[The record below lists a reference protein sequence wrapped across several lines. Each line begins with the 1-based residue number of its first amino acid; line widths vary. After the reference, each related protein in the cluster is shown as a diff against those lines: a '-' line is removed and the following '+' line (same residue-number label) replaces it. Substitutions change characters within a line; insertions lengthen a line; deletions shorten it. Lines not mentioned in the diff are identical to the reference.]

1 MDPTFQYAGGVRIPP
16 KQFQLR
22 NRIEHNT
29 KDMVNLNTYK
39 HIETDVPDF
48 TYNFP
53 KLTYAK
59 GRTYETPLNRSIG
72 YSKTVEK
79 KTRDIYGFDISY
91 NDAKTD
97 RDISYNK
104 IRQPI
109 EQQIDVS
116 KGYKKPEYKI
126 ANIPYQDM
134 SPQNSRYDARDYRQ
148 SQPYLAGGPDLAYN
162 PYFDRYD
169 PVTDPRNVIR
179 ELRSAVYE
187 DKGGDHGYEESQK
200 KLKRHFENRWVP
212 EEIITDDLMDTFL
225 RYDTVLPQIKG
236 DNKYSILN
244 VKKGLFDPKT
254 FKSPTLCGSIA
265 KLKTIKPTVTMKD
278 QIAALLLR
286 QKLQDEEDKK
296 NIDKNNKH
304 FERIENIK
312 LKEIINTF
320 PKEPEFLGPEERTER
335 NIPKKVVSDKTK
347 FNELISLES
356 KRNIQYYKTNII
368 ITLIEIQYYKTNMI
382 VEIDTNIQYYKTNMI
397 LEIDS
402 NIQYYQ
408 TNMIIEFPTN

>member
-22 NRIEHNT
+22 NRIERNS

-72 YSKTVEK
+72 YSHTDHK

-97 RDISYNK
+97 RDISYNN

-109 EQQIDVS
+109 EQQIDVA

-134 SPQNSRYDARDYRQ
+134 SPQNTRYDARDYKQ
-148 SQPYLAGGPDLAYN
+148 SQPFVAGGPDLAYN

-179 ELRSAVYE
+179 ELRSAIYE
-187 DKGGDHGYEESQK
+187 DKGGDQGYEESQK

-225 RYDTVLPQIKG
+225 RYDTVLPQVKS
-236 DNKYSILN
+236 DNKYSSKNIN
-244 VKKGLFDPKT
+244 KGLFDPKT
-254 FKSPTLCGSIA
+254 FKSPTLCGSVT
-265 KLKTIKPTVTMKD
+265 KLKTVKPTVTMKD
-278 QIAALLLR
+278 QIDALLLR
-286 QKLQDEEDKK
+286 QKAQDEEDKK
-296 NIDKNNKH
+296 NIEKSNKH
-304 FERIENIK
+304 FEGVENIK
-312 LKEIINTF
+312 LEELKKKKEIINSF
-320 PKEPEFLGPEERTER
+320 PKEPVFLGPEETTER
-335 NIPKKVVSDKTK
+335 NIPKKVLSNKIK
-347 FNELISLES
+347 FNELVSL
-356 KRNIQYYKTNII
+356 KTN
-368 ITLIEIQYYKTNMI
+368 TEIH
-382 VEIDTNIQYYKTNMI
+382 
-397 LEIDS
+397 
-402 NIQYYQ
+402 YYQ
-408 TNMIIEFPTN
+408 TNMFITIPLQPNIDIEYYQTNMFIEIPTN

>member
-53 KLTYAK
+53 KLTYAN

-72 YSKTVEK
+72 YSHTNPKVK
-79 KTRDIYGFDISY
+79 KDIYGFDISY
-91 NDAKTD
+91 NDAGTD
-97 RDISYNK
+97 RNPSYA
-104 IRQPI
+104 R
-109 EQQIDVS
+109 QQIGQSIDIAT
-116 KGYKKPEYKI
+116 GYKIPNYKT

-134 SPQNSRYDARDYRQ
+134 SPQNTRYDARDYKQ
-148 SQPYLAGGPDLAYN
+148 SQPFVAGGPDLAYN

-169 PVTDPRNVIR
+169 PVTDPRNAVR

-187 DKGGDHGYEESQK
+187 DKGGDQGYEESQK

-225 RYDTVLPQIKG
+225 RYDTVLPNIKT
-236 DNKYSILN
+236 DNKYSSKNIKN
-244 VKKGLFDPKT
+244 GLFDPNT
-254 FKSPTLCGSIA
+254 FKSPELCGLIT

-278 QIAALLLR
+278 QINILLKR
-286 QKLQDEEDKK
+286 QKLQDEQQKSSIKPE
-296 NIDKNNKH
+296 
-304 FERIENIK
+304 EVIK
-312 LKEIINTF
+312 LELKELTI
-320 PKEPEFLGPEERTER
+320 PKVSTITTLPNEPVFLGPEDKGGQK
-335 NIPKKVVSDKTK
+335 IPTKTISDKDKFIRLVSKKVVS
-347 FNELISLES
+347 
-356 KRNIQYYKTNII
+356 NIQFYKTNMIVTLPLQPII
-368 ITLIEIQYYKTNMI
+368 NHITYSKTNMI
-382 VEIDTNIQYYKTNMI
+382 VEI
-397 LEIDS
+397 
-402 NIQYYQ
+402 
-408 TNMIIEFPTN
+408 

>member
-72 YSKTVEK
+72 YSHTNPK

-91 NDAKTD
+91 NDAGSD
-97 RDISYNK
+97 RAPSYATQTIGQSIDIAT
-104 IRQPI
+104 
-109 EQQIDVS
+109 
-116 KGYKKPEYKI
+116 GYKKLEYKVT
-126 ANIPYQDM
+126 NIPYQDM
-134 SPQNSRYDARDYRQ
+134 SPQNTRYDARDYKQ
-148 SQPYLAGGPDLAYN
+148 SQPYVAGGPDLAYN

-225 RYDTVLPQIKG
+225 RHDTVLPQIKD
-236 DNKYSILN
+236 DNKYSSKNIN
-244 VKKGLFDPKT
+244 KNLFDPKT
-254 FKSPTLCGSIA
+254 FKSPDTCDSIPT
-265 KLKTIKPTVTMKD
+265 LKTIKPTVTMKD
-278 QIAALLLR
+278 QIDALLKR

-304 FERIENIK
+304 FERVENIK
-312 LKEIINTF
+312 LEELKKKKEIIHPF
-320 PKEPEFLGPEERTER
+320 PKEPVFLGTEETTEK
-335 NIPKKVVSDKTK
+335 NIIKRVLSDKTK
-347 FNELISLES
+347 FNQLVSL
-356 KRNIQYYKTNII
+356 KPNIEIHYYKTNMV
-368 ITLIEIQYYKTNMI
+368 ITLPLQPVTPIQYYKTNMVI
-382 VEIDTNIQYYKTNMI
+382 EIDVNIQYYKTNMI
-397 LEIDS
+397 IKL
-402 NIQYYQ
+402 
-408 TNMIIEFPTN
+408 PTN